1 MGIHSLK
8 IILKGLMLSANS
20 TIRRAF
26 EREPGLSQSLT
37 KSRSKRRTASKEVR
51 QGQLIKAT
59 IRSIARHGLSI
70 TTIATVANEAGLSQG
85 IINLHFQSKERLLEE
100 TLSHIVEEYRQAW
113 FKAYRESGDA
123 AAEKLAAVA
132 VVDFAKRI
140 CQRNKLAV
148 WFAFWGESRSRLT
161 YRKIYEESSRE
172 YKQLLVSLCE
182 DIIKQGKY
190 KVQARQVADG
200 LLAINVGLW
209 LEMLISPTEMS
220 AEQAGETSLTYLQG
234 VFPGHFSGHF
244 SG

>member
-8 IILKGLMLSANS
+8 IILKGLMLNAKS
-20 TIRRAF
+20 TIQSVF
-26 EREPGLSQSLT
+26 ERGTGLSQSVT
-37 KSRSKRRTASKEVR
+37 KPRTKRRTASKEVR

-70 TTIATVANEAGLSQG
+70 TTIATVAKEAGLSQG

-100 TLSHIVEEYRQAW
+100 TLSHIVDEYRHAW
-113 FKAYRESGDA
+113 FKAYRTSADS

-132 VVDFAKRI
+132 VVDFEQPI

-161 YRKIYEESSRE
+161 YRRIYEESSRE
-172 YKQLLVSLCE
+172 YKQLLVLLCE

-190 KVQARQVADG
+190 RVQAQHVADG
-200 LLAINVGLW
+200 LLAMNVGLW
-209 LEMLISPTEMS
+209 LDMLISPSEMS
-220 AEQAGETSLTYLQG
+220 AEQARETSLAYLRG
-234 VFPGHFSGHF
+234 VFPGHFPG
-244 SG
+244 